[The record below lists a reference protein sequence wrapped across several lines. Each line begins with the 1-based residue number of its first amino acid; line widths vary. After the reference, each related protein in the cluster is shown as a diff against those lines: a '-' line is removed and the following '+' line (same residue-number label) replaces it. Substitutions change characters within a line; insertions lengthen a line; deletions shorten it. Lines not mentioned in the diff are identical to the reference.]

1 MTTGPP
7 VPDSASRP
15 VVGIVSPGAM
25 GSALGRAWAAGG
37 TGRDGRVGRGDGAR
51 VVTTVTG
58 RSARTAALA
67 EGLELLPD
75 LAAVVAASDVV
86 VSICPPAAAEA
97 VLDAILAAA
106 VTTASRP
113 LLLEANA
120 VAPGQVR
127 AMAQRAAYLG
137 LDLVDGSV
145 SGGPPTPD
153 GDTMLYLSGARAD
166 DVARLDARGLRRR
179 VVGDEPGQASGVKM
193 CTASIYKGSTALW
206 AQALQTADA
215 LGVLGPVLDDLE
227 EEFPAQVAGA
237 GRRIAV
243 ATAKS
248 ARFVAEMDN
257 IAQTQGEAGAS
268 AELFEGMAAVYRRLS
283 VSPLAAVTPEE
294 AAALTDLRDV
304 LTRLRAAGP

>member
-1 MTTGPP
+1 
-7 VPDSASRP
+7 
-15 VVGIVSPGAM
+15 
-25 GSALGRAWAAGG
+25 
-37 TGRDGRVGRGDGAR
+37 
-51 VVTTVTG
+51 
-58 RSARTAALA
+58 
-67 EGLELLPD
+67 
-75 LAAVVAASDVV
+75 
-86 VSICPPAAAEA
+86 
-97 VLDAILAAA
+97 
-106 VTTASRP
+106 
-113 LLLEANA
+113 
-120 VAPGQVR
+120 
-127 AMAQRAAYLG
+127 MAQRAAYLG

-145 SGGPPTPD
+145 SGGPPAPD

-179 VVGDEPGQASGVKM
+179 VVGNEAGQASGVKM

-206 AQALQTADA
+206 VQALQTADT

-227 EEFPAQVAGA
+227 EEFPAQVASA

-268 AELFEGMAAVYRRLS
+268 AELFEGMAAVYRRLAAT
-283 VSPLAAVTPEE
+283 PLAAVTPEE

-304 LTRLRAAGP
+304 LTRLRRVAPTPDAD